1 MLFPCD
7 LGICKALNKKAK
19 EKYCEIITRWIKAC
33 LRHFHWFVTTT
44 EEGQHDVMLEKFQ
57 SFLWHILNKHSNFPN
72 KIFDKCAHENL
83 DTATPR
89 AWFIEGNIAKQYIM
103 MLEVRPDSISNSL

>member
-1 MLFPCD
+1 MLLRCFFPCD

-19 EKYCEIITRWIKAC
+19 EKDCEIITRWIKAC
-33 LRHFHWFVTTT
+33 LRHFHWSVTTT
-44 EEGQHDVMLEKFQ
+44 EEGQHDVILAKFQ
-57 SFLWHILNKHSNFPN
+57 SFLSHILNKHSNFPN

-89 AWFIEGNIAKQYIM
+89 AWFIEGNIAKQYIYN
-103 MLEVRPDSISNSL
+103 DT